1 MYNNRNN
8 RSQQKNNNRV
18 VASVV
23 FPGDI
28 SEELRNEILEVF
40 AGTKFNKI
48 SFPLSSYRRL
58 LDQNAP
64 DDETRS
70 LTVGYVFKFDPE
82 MNKFTVVLYNTVL
95 TTIQAFENPVIE
107 PVFTQ
112 RNGKLGT
119 VIKLNI
125 VPAEFL
131 GGVEELEVSD
141 KQ

>member
-1 MYNNRNN
+1 
-8 RSQQKNNNRV
+8 
-18 VASVV
+18 V

-64 DDETRS
+64 EDETRS